1 MFTRK
6 EKALDS
12 MEQACMLCD
21 RTEADPDICGRKLEK
36 QGLCAHVFCLFFAN
50 DLFQKQS
57 EDQTLMGFLPQHII
71 RTIEQAIWEDCFV
84 CGENGATI
92 TCQDTGCDRSFHLP
106 CAVEGECITQYFG
119 FYRSFCWE
127 HRPEQAVQAAPEET
141 TTCLICMDSVGHRK
155 SYSTMVCPAC
165 KHAWFH
171 RGCIQG
177 QALRAGISCFQCP
190 LCRDRERFISDMLN
204 MGIRIPRR
212 LPSWENN
219 HAYAA
224 LNERHSRCDASQCLC
239 PGGRERAEEEGP
251 WQLLLCCSCA
261 AEGTHR
267 RCSNLKHST
276 ASWECSSCAG
286 LGTVSSASSELA
298 GSSTASQ
305 SGLGPSHSSLAPE
318 TSSPSTSSLA
328 ASASPHGSLAPETRS
343 PSTGSLAASGS
354 SHGSQAPETSS
365 PSTGS
370 QAASEP
376 LHGSPVLEDT
386 SCSSTPGPERVRD
399 RSRLQRRAQNPYSRP
414 RRRRERSQAPAPSAE
429 TSTPSQAAA
438 GVSHSSPAPEAS
450 SPSADSQL
458 PSGTSC
464 SSPALQSSSRSSTPG
479 PERVRDRSRL
489 QRRAQNPYSRPRR
502 HNETRRAT
510 SPSAGCD
517 PSPPAQ

>member
-1 MFTRK
+1 MAAPRDLASDSAPAAEAVAPVTWVPRARAPAS
-6 EKALDS
+6 ALHTHPCEAVAVS
-12 MEQACMLCD
+12 ERAAACMLCH

-36 QGLCAHVFCLFFAN
+36 HGLCAHVFCLFFAN
-50 DLFQKQS
+50 DLFQQQS
-57 EDQTLMGFLPQHII
+57 EDQTLMGFLPQHI
-71 RTIEQAIWEDCFV
+71 RCTIGQAIWKDCFV

-119 FYRSFCWE
+119 LYRSFCWE

-141 TTCLICMDSVGHRK
+141 TTCLMCMDSVGHRK

-267 RCSNLKHST
+267 CCSNLKHST

-286 LGTVSSASSELA
+286 LGTA
-298 GSSTASQ
+298 GV
-305 SGLGPSHSSLAPE
+305 SHSSPAPE
-318 TSSPSTSSLA
+318 ASSPSPDSQLPSGTSC
-328 ASASPHGSLAPETRS
+328 
-343 PSTGSLAASGS
+343 
-354 SHGSQAPETSS
+354 SS
-365 PSTGS
+365 PALQSS
-370 QAASEP
+370 SR
-376 LHGSPVLEDT
+376 
-386 SCSSTPGPERVRD
+386 SSTPGPERVRD

-414 RRRRERSQAPAPSAE
+414 RRHRERSRAPAPSAE

-450 SPSADSQL
+450 SPSPDSQL